1 MKQLSGSWI
10 YIGLFYR
17 WIGFLLSLKYCFTG
31 CLYLAEQLMLEKRKW
46 MRKKTEE
53 QLFSELL

>member
-17 WIGFLLSLKYCFTG
+17 WIGFLLSLKHSAYWMFVSV
-31 CLYLAEQLMLEKRKW
+31 AEQLMLEKRKW
-46 MRKKTEE
+46 LRKKRKTAV
-53 QLFSELL
+53 F